1 MANKYS
7 KEMAKVTEHGNTFV
21 KEILSSL
28 APQTVKD
35 SFEII
40 NNKGHE
46 QEKKIISPIELK
58 YKSGD
63 DLSADEL
70 IRFNDI
76 FIAVTKRIEDNGVDY
91 NE

>member
-7 KEMAKVTEHGNTFV
+7 KEMTKITEQGKTFANKV
-21 KEILSSL
+21 LSSL
-28 APQTVKD
+28 APQTVKE

-46 QEKKIISPIELK
+46 QEKKAISSIEIK
-58 YKSGD
+58 YNSGD
-63 DLSADEL
+63 DISADEL
-70 IRFNDI
+70 IRLNDI
-76 FIAVTKRIEDNGVDY
+76 FIAVTKRIENNGVDY